1 MTKGFIDGATITSAL
16 TYLNQGKS
24 ASTSL
29 WHEISIL
36 ETTYLLLHEDIHI
49 VPRPKGLGNEHGDY
63 AIVANEFSALIA
75 DSEKRKQVFK
85 ETFDLVNNEALDPTH
100 DIHKLVKSAW
110 ERINQ
115 DEDFLKWADLQRFD
129 RWANQSQ
136 TYGALY
142 DEQSIA
148 LISKVSGYDMKD
160 VKRVYRD
167 SGDVAKVKRWRKRT
181 ESWENARIANAAWVI
196 GGFIRG
202 LFYDNLAAAE
212 RLHLLTHPFRQHA
225 AVPSN
230 SIEQYDISNSLEV
243 LAKLI
248 IANALNEVTKER
260 RIRTWVESVK
270 EAREF
275 IKTNVQEYPKL
286 IDATT
291 RPNAEKNAIT
301 VARGINLE
309 GNIKELRYLIDASL
323 SLALWGFGVAPWA
336 SIPFMFLF
344 KMASNKTPGTYLGD
358 FVFQSD
364 YYYQWL
370 ARSVPGRVER
380 TLPKE

>member
-24 ASTSL
+24 ASTPL

-49 VPRPKGLGNEHGDY
+49 IPRPKGLGNEHGDY
-63 AIVANEFSALIA
+63 AIVADEFSALIA
-75 DSEKRKQVFK
+75 DSANRKKVFK
-85 ETFDLVNNEALDPTH
+85 ETFDLVNKEALDPTH
-100 DIHKLVKSAW
+100 DIYKIVKSAW
-110 ERINQ
+110 ERVNQ
-115 DEDFLKWADLQRFD
+115 DEDFLKWADVQRFD
-129 RWANQSQ
+129 RWANQSL

-142 DEQSIA
+142 DKRSIA
-148 LISKVSGYDMKD
+148 LISKVSGYEIED
-160 VKRVYRD
+160 VKRVYSD

-181 ESWENARIANAAWVI
+181 DSWEDARIANAAWVI

-212 RLHLLTHPFRQHA
+212 GLHLLSHPFRQHA
-225 AVPSN
+225 KVPSN
-230 SIEQYDISNSLEV
+230 SIEQYDVSNSIEV

-248 IANALNEVTKER
+248 IANSLNQVTKER

-270 EAREF
+270 KAREF
-275 IKTNVQEYPKL
+275 IRTNIQEYPKL
-286 IDATT
+286 IEATT
-291 RPNAEKNAIT
+291 QPNAEKNAIT
-301 VARGINLE
+301 VARGIDLE
-309 GNIKELRYLIDASL
+309 GNSKELKYLIDASL
-323 SLALWGFGVAPWA
+323 SLVLWGFGVAPWA
-336 SIPFMFLF
+336 SIPFLFLF
-344 KMASNKTPGTYLGD
+344 KMASKKTPGTYLGD
-358 FVFQSD
+358 FAFQSD

-380 TLPKE
+380 TLSKD